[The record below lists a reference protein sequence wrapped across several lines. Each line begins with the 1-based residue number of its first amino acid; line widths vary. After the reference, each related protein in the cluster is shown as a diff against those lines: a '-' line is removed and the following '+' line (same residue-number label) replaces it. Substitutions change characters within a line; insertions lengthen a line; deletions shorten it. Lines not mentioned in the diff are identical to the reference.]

1 MMRVA
6 KCPELRILMT
16 SRQCLFSILN
26 LLAPDESIRHRVL
39 KTRPEIY
46 LQFDRHQDRVD
57 LLLALVDMKGSILL
71 GVEYAE
77 ISTGTLTHF
86 YVDDEEDLS
95 CLLAAAEDHYERI
108 SQVVNG

>member
-1 MMRVA
+1 
-6 KCPELRILMT
+6 
-16 SRQCLFSILN
+16 LN
-26 LLAPDESIRHRVL
+26 LLAPDKSIKHRVL

-46 LQFDRHQDRVD
+46 LQFDRHQERVD
-57 LLLALVDMKGSILL
+57 LLRTIVDRQCTILL

-86 YVDDEEDLS
+86 YVDNEGDLS

-108 SQVVNG
+108 SQVANG